1 MNSQSN
7 DNGRALE
14 YKIVD
19 CLLKTNLYSPSIE
32 TLEDQRRDIEKYNS
46 LKKELKDDFDVCAP
60 KIVTWI
66 KGKLGQQKNLI
77 INRLKDGDSHVA
89 DIQFEDSKKNTI
101 LNLSIKN
108 NHDDLKHPR
117 PYSTA
122 IACGFKKKSPLDLS
136 FRKSMEILSNDY
148 RKKISPHHSKYNE
161 TGQNL
166 IWLYDQ
172 ICDHCI
178 NWLNL
183 QNNPKV
189 AGNLFIFMVN
199 TNFYK
204 IKVNPSTKK
213 IPSFIEVIDFCGVK
227 LPQSFNAYKPVPK
240 KSDKKNHFRII
251 FDNDWEIDFRIHSA
265 SETIKKNKILKND
278 KDKFVQL
285 SLKFAVSSI
294 DDTASTI
301 TIR

>member
-1 MNSQSN
+1 MSSQSN

-66 KGKLGQQKNLI
+66 KGKLGSQKNLI

-89 DIQFEDSKKNTI
+89 DIQFENSKKNTI

-117 PYSTA
+117 PYSIA
-122 IACGFKKKSPLDLS
+122 QACGFKKNSPLDLS

-148 RKKISPHHSKYNE
+148 RKKISPRHSKYKE

-172 ICDHCI
+172 ICDHFI
-178 NWLNL
+178 NWLKL

-189 AGNLFIFMVN
+189 ACDLFIFMVN

-204 IKVNPSTKK
+204 IKVNPSRKK
-213 IPSFIEVIDFCGVK
+213 TPSFIEVTDFSSIK
-227 LPQSFNAYKPVPK
+227 LPQSFTAFKPPPK
-240 KSDKKNHFRII
+240 KSDKKNHFRIE
-251 FDNDWEIDFRIHSA
+251 FDNNWEIDFRIHNA
-265 SETIKKNKILKND
+265 KETIKQNKILKNG
-278 KDKFVQL
+278 KSKFVQL
-285 SLKFAVSSI
+285 SLKFGVSSI
-294 DDTASTI
+294 NNNLSTI
-301 TIR
+301 IIR